1 MKAFTVLIDDD
12 AADEYLEEA
21 VARHT
26 TAEELIASAAVDML
40 PELRQPLTSQQIAL
54 VEAGLAAEREGRIV
68 SNDEVVAR
76 WKTLLGE

>member
-21 VARHT
+21 EARST

-40 PELRQPLTSQQIAL
+40 PELRQPLSAQQIAA
-54 VEAGLAAEREGRIV
+54 VEAGLKDEREGRLV
-68 SNDEVVAR
+68 SNDEVVAH
-76 WKTLLGE
+76 WKARLGE

>member
-21 VARHT
+21 ELRRT
-26 TAEELIASAAVDML
+26 TAEELIASAAIDML
-40 PELRQPLTSQQIAL
+40 PELRQPMTPQQIAL
-54 VEAGLAAEREGRIV
+54 VEAGLKAEREGGVV

-76 WKTLLGE
+76 WKERFGE